1 MTILTWVVTL
11 LTCMLGGMGVGGG
24 GLLMLWFL
32 FVLKMPQLQA
42 QGINLLLFPVSIA
55 GSVLCGTIY
64 DKLRNSHT
72 LRPDFRA
79 VFRTAGW
86 VVLGSILGT
95 FVARHLPTVWL
106 RKSFGIFL
114 GILGISRLFS
124 QKKSKSSPS
133 AQNQNPAK
141 KR

>member
-1 MTILTWVVTL
+1 MTILTWAVTL

-42 QGINLLLFPVSIA
+42 QGINLLLFPVSVT
-55 GSVLCGTIY
+55 GSVLCGAIY
-64 DKLRNSHT
+64 DKLRKSHA
-72 LRPDFRA
+72 LRPDFRT

-86 VVLGSILGT
+86 VVLGSIVGT

-106 RKSFGIFL
+106 RKGFGIFL
-114 GILGISRLFS
+114 CILGISRLFPR
-124 QKKSKSSPS
+124 KKSEPS
-133 AQNQNPAK
+133 QTAQNQKPAK